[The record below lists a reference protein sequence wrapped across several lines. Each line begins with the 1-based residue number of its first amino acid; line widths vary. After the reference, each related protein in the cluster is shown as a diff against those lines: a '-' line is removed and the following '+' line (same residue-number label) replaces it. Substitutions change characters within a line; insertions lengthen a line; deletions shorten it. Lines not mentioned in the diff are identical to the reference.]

1 MEMLLGLGDT
11 DGPLDVF
18 FCRPGESA
26 RLNPSPN
33 AAFVTFFSPR
43 QQIPDKIASNH
54 YRFPIQ
60 SGSVYRSM
68 QALLALL
75 QEELEGRDVHVHFG
89 WPTSSWLDRLAVG
102 VFVANLMRLPQQF
115 RRLAFSID
123 HAAQPGRADAE
134 AAQRAAGG

>member
-1 MEMLLGLGDT
+1 
-11 DGPLDVF
+11 
-18 FCRPGESA
+18 
-26 RLNPSPN
+26 LNPSAN

-43 QQIPDKIASNH
+43 QQIPEKIAPNH

-75 QEELEGRDVHVHFG
+75 QEELDGRDVHVHFG

-123 HAAQPGRADAE
+123 HAAQPGRAEAE